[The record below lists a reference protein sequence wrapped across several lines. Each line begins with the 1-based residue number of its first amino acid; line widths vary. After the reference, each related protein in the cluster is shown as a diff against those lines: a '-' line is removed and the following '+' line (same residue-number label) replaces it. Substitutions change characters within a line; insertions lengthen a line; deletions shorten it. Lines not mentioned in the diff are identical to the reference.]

1 MSYETETIVIC
12 SGYFNPV
19 HRGHVDYLRSAKKLA
34 DELIVIVNS
43 DKQVKQKGSI
53 SFMKE
58 SERLYIVQ
66 YLKPVDWAILSVDQ
80 DMSVCETLRLIH
92 DIRPAQEIIFAN
104 GGDRKEGNVPEYDIC
119 NLLGIKMA
127 FNVGGE
133 KTRSSSELL
142 AARARQVGTKSYGS

>member
-1 MSYETETIVIC
+1 MNITIC

-19 HRGHVDYLRSAKKLA
+19 HKGHIDYLLSAKKLA

-43 DKQVKQKGSI
+43 DKQVKQKGST

-66 YLKPVDWAILSVDQ
+66 SLKPVDWAVLSLDT
-80 DMSVCETLRLIH
+80 DLSVCETLRLIF
-92 DIRPAQEIIFAN
+92 DLRPAAQEIVFAN
-104 GGDRKEGNVPEYDIC
+104 GGDRKEGDVPEHDIC
-119 NLLGIKMA
+119 HLLGIKMA

-133 KTRSSSELL
+133 KMQSSSDLL
-142 AARARQVGTKSYGS
+142 ATSQVGTKHLYPYCQ